1 MQTVFARMSE
11 ADRAIFTIRHRR
23 ALEKA
28 CAEIKWGHHQVR
40 IQWSIPTFLGR
51 YYVIALSGRERRSA
65 ERRFHEERRYPFA
78 RIGNLLFL
86 GLLSIVAVFLIV
98 SLGAMFFI
106 GYNQLFN
113 S

>member
-28 CAEIKWGHHQVR
+28 CAEIKWGDHEVR
-40 IQWSIPTFLGR
+40 IQWSIPTLLGR
-51 YYVIALSGRERRSA
+51 YYVIALAGRERRSA
-65 ERRFHEERRYPFA
+65 TRRSHEERRYPFA
-78 RIGNLLFL
+78 RIGNFLFL

-98 SLGAMFFI
+98 FLETMFFI
-106 GYNQLFN
+106 GYYQLFH